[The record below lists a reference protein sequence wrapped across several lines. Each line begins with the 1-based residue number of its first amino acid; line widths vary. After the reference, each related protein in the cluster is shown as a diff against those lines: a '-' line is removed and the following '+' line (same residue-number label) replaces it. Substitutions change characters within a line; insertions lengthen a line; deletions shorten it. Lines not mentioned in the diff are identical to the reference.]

1 MMSDTE
7 NDTVSRREKI
17 KALLDVAQF
26 NPNFTVLIIGLGLVA
41 AVFEGAG
48 LSFILPIV
56 EIVQAEDPVAEADGL
71 MLAFVTVY
79 QTLGIPFTL
88 GFVVVG
94 VAVVMTGRYTMSF
107 LVAWFREAL
116 RTYYIRDLQMRAFK
130 SALDARI
137 EYFDEEGSD
146 NILNAI
152 VTQTN
157 YAGQA
162 IEHIVRLT
170 QTLFLSLA
178 YLVIALF
185 IAPWLTLFSLVVL
198 GGLTVLLRNV
208 VEPGYEIGELVA
220 EANEQRQEAA
230 QAGTQ
235 GIRDIRIFGL
245 ADELYEDFIDAIN
258 QFTDSQIKLRR
269 NEAAINNFYNLG
281 VAVSV
286 FVLIYLALTF
296 ANLSVGALGVFLFAM
311 FQLGPKVS
319 NLNGLFYNLENDLPH
334 LIRTQ
339 KFIQELEHREE
350 PNESVRD
357 VPSEINQ
364 IEFEDVWFSYDG
376 DEQVL
381 RGMDFKVEKGEFI
394 AFVGQ
399 SGAGKSTIVSLLAR
413 LYEADDGA
421 IRVNGVSIDKFD
433 IAEWRDRISIVR
445 QNPFIFNDTL
455 RYNLTIG
462 NRDVTEAEL
471 DCVCGIAR
479 VDEFFDDL
487 PNGYDTKLGDDG
499 VRLSGGQK
507 QRVALGRALLE
518 DADLLVLDE
527 ATSDLDSNLE
537 QEVQTAIE
545 AMDRDYAMITIAHR
559 LSTVQNANRIYTMD
573 DGKVVETGT
582 HTGLLDEGGQYEEL
596 YAIQSKE

>member
-1 MMSDTE
+1 MVDSE
-7 NDTVSRREKI
+7 NNTVSRQEKI
-17 KALLDVAQF
+17 EALLDVARF
-26 NPNFTVLIIGLGLVA
+26 NPKFTVLIISLGLIA
-41 AVFEGAG
+41 AVLEGIG

-56 EIVQAEDPVAEADGL
+56 ELVQAEDPVAQADGL
-71 MLAFVTVY
+71 MAAFVTVY

-88 GFVVVG
+88 GYVVVG
-94 VAVVMTGRYTMSF
+94 VAGVMTARYTMSF
-107 LVAWFREAL
+107 VVAWFREAL
-116 RTYYIRDLQMRAFK
+116 RTYYIRDLQMRAFGG
-130 SALDARI
+130 ALDARI
-137 EYFDEEGSD
+137 EYFDQEGSD
-146 NILNAI
+146 DILNAI
-152 VTQTN
+152 VTQTG
-157 YAGQA
+157 YAGRA
-162 IEHIVRLT
+162 IQRVVKLT
-170 QTLFLSLA
+170 ETLFLSLA
-178 YLVIALF
+178 YLTIALF
-185 IAPWLTLFSLVVL
+185 IAPSLTLFALVVL

-208 VEPGYEIGELVA
+208 VEPGYELGDLVA

-245 ADELYEDFIDAIN
+245 ADELYLDFMDAID
-258 QFTDSQIKLRR
+258 QFTESHIKLRR

-319 NLNGLFYNLENDLPH
+319 QLNGQFYNLENDLPH
-334 LIRTQ
+334 LVRTQ
-339 KFIQELEHREE
+339 KFIRELESREE
-350 PNESVRD
+350 PNEPVRD
-357 VPSEINQ
+357 VPAEVDHV
-364 IEFEDVWFSYDG
+364 EFDDVRFSYDG

-381 RGMDFKVEKGEFI
+381 RGVNFKVEKGEFI

-413 LYEADDGA
+413 LYEVDEGTIRANGA
-421 IRVNGVSIDKFD
+421 PIDEMD
-433 IAEWRDRISIVR
+433 IDAWRDRLSVVR
-445 QNPFIFNDTL
+445 QSPFIFNDTL

-462 NRDVTEAEL
+462 NRDVPDAEL
-471 DCVCGIAR
+471 DRVCEIAR

-487 PNGYDTKLGDDG
+487 PNGYDTVLGDDG

-507 QRVALGRALLE
+507 QRVALARALLE
-518 DADLLVLDE
+518 DADVLILDE

-537 QEVQTAIE
+537 QDVQAAIE

-559 LSTVQNANRIYTMD
+559 LSTVQNADRIYTMA
-573 DGKVVETGT
+573 DGRVTETGT
-582 HTGLLDEGGQYEEL
+582 HTELLDKGGQYEEL
-596 YAIQSKE
+596 YTIQSKK